1 MNLIPKKQIFDTGN
15 YFCTWGTQ
23 GEWYPSDAPQD
34 GCVRQRDGINQRY
47 LFAPDGALHTFP
59 QELRGDLLVVLDDGW
74 DVPYGTHNPRDGHIF
89 GSVCPDAA
97 RFSLF
102 GDTPGQRLFGIGKTV
117 RECGFAGFGLWIS
130 PQFPRKG
137 NTFMPIDRFRAHFE
151 QAAQRCN
158 AADVRY
164 FKIDW
169 GWDSHEFLYRAVLGE
184 AVRKY
189 APRVLL
195 EQTSVVDPL
204 AVLPGEKNEPAYQK
218 RLNTIY
224 DLLPVSDYFRTYDVM
239 EPLAYVSTLMRLR
252 VLFERPG
259 GYAPSSFRHIPNVE
273 HLAPIAAV
281 LGCSMGLM
289 HHPLK
294 TPQRAAEIARALHFQ
309 RLAPPFG
316 LDRCQN
322 LCSEETQSDA
332 WFFPQDATEWP
343 YYGQTTRQQTA
354 PICFARNTA
363 LPVCRADAEGG
374 LLPYAAAALHPDTG
388 VFSVGTFPRTVG
400 GKEQQPVRAQ
410 ISVCGAHADRPCGI
424 FGFYRSLRIAFDR
437 SIEGRRVFAQDLAS
451 DSAREITHAV
461 TISGDTLFLDGALLE
476 KIGTAENKEE
486 DRSAPALILVLAD

>member
-1 MNLIPKKQIFDTGN
+1 MNLIPEKQIFDTGN

-34 GCVRQRDGINQRY
+34 GCVRQRDGIDQRY
-47 LFAPDGALHTFP
+47 LFAPDGALYTFP

-97 RFSLF
+97 RFSQL
-102 GDTPGQRLFGIGKTV
+102 GDTPGQRLFGIGKAV

-151 QAAQRCN
+151 RAAQRCN

-189 APRVLL
+189 APRDLL

-239 EPLAYVSTLMRLR
+239 EPLA
-252 VLFERPG
+252 
-259 GYAPSSFRHIPNVE
+259 
-273 HLAPIAAV
+273 
-281 LGCSMGLM
+281 
-289 HHPLK
+289 
-294 TPQRAAEIARALHFQ
+294 
-309 RLAPPFG
+309 
-316 LDRCQN
+316 
-322 LCSEETQSDA
+322 
-332 WFFPQDATEWP
+332 
-343 YYGQTTRQQTA
+343 
-354 PICFARNTA
+354 
-363 LPVCRADAEGG
+363 
-374 LLPYAAAALHPDTG
+374 
-388 VFSVGTFPRTVG
+388 
-400 GKEQQPVRAQ
+400 
-410 ISVCGAHADRPCGI
+410 
-424 FGFYRSLRIAFDR
+424 
-437 SIEGRRVFAQDLAS
+437 
-451 DSAREITHAV
+451 
-461 TISGDTLFLDGALLE
+461 
-476 KIGTAENKEE
+476 
-486 DRSAPALILVLAD
+486 